1 MANTDLSTA
10 CRPTIGGYSLHG
22 VTGGLAVAAPSQI
35 TSPPLADVQAIYL
48 QIAAAQGYWA
58 LDSDQVTTTN
68 GKREIVPANTL
79 VEVWRNSAVA
89 PTNGTLTFYVVS
101 QAGNPEST
109 IRIEWV

>member
-1 MANTDLSTA
+1 MANTDLSTQR
-10 CRPTIGGYSLHG
+10 RPSIGGYSLHG
-22 VTGGLAVAAPSQI
+22 VIGGLAVAAPSRI
-35 TSPPLADVQAIYL
+35 TSPPLGDVQAIYL

-68 GKREIVPANTL
+68 GARETVPASAL

-89 PTNGTLTFYVVS
+89 PSNGTLEFYVVS

-109 IRIEWV
+109 VRIEWV